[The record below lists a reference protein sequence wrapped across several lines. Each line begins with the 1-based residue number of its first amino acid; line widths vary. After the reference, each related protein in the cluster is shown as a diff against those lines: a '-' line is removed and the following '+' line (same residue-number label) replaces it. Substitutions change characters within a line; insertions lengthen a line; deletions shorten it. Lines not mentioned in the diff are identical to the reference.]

1 MLPEAVG
8 ETGESEDW
16 EGGFVSC
23 AVFRWECFGSLRCW
37 SRAFGV
43 AYHCGSGCWKTF
55 GVLFV
60 SARSSSGGYCCFDWF
75 EVRAL
80 RESWWLVVPG
90 AEVEVVN

>member
-1 MLPEAVG
+1 MILGLRTIVEVVAG
-8 ETGESEDW
+8 RLL
-16 EGGFVSC
+16 
-23 AVFRWECFGSLRCW
+23 VF
-37 SRAFGV
+37 
-43 AYHCGSGCWKTF
+43 
-55 GVLFV
+55 LFV